1 MVALRAGVSRIPVP
15 GRLLLVLVA
24 AALTVTGATLW
35 TTRDATVRVTAY
47 FTNSVGLYSGDRVVL
62 RGVPIGGVDEV
73 TPVGDRVRVAMH
85 FDSSHPV
92 SADTRA
98 VIVAPTLVSGRY
110 VQLIPKR
117 DDEPELRDGAV
128 IPLERTA
135 VPVEYD
141 EIKRQVTELATQ
153 LGPMADDPSGS
164 LARFVDV
171 TAHTLGGNGA
181 TLKDTLVNLSKAM
194 RTLSEGGPDLF
205 ATVRNLQ
212 LVVSALAANDEQVR
226 IFAGQL
232 AGVSNRLNSNRTQLD
247 AALHAIRAMLPEIRD
262 IVAENRDALNHD
274 VSSLTRITSLL
285 VDRQDDLAQVL
296 HFAPTV
302 ISDLY
307 NIYDPASKSATAN
320 LNLPDFPDPMSLIC
334 ALLTTVDAPQ
344 AECSRASAQFGDLF
358 GAAVRAAMGG
368 SSAPSP
374 LATEGMPGL
383 PSLPAIPG
391 LTDLLTPGAGR

>member
-1 MVALRAGVSRIPVP
+1 MVSLRVGMSRIPVP
-15 GRLLLVLVA
+15 GRILLVLNAVA
-24 AALTVTGATLW
+24 LIVTGATLW
-35 TTRDATVRVTAY
+35 TTRDDTVRVTAY
-47 FTNSVGLYSGDRVVL
+47 FSNSVGLYSGDRVVL
-62 RGVPIGGVDEV
+62 RGVPIGEVDDV
-73 TPVGDRVRVAMH
+73 TPIGDRVRVTMH

-117 DDEPELRDGAV
+117 GDEPELRDGAE

-141 EIKRQVTELATQ
+141 EIKRQVTELSTQ
-153 LGPMADDPSGS
+153 LGPMVDDPTGS

-171 TAHTLGGNGA
+171 TSETLGGDGP

-194 RTLSEGGPDLF
+194 QTLADGGPDLF

-212 LVVSALAANDEQVR
+212 LVISALAANDAQVR
-226 IFAGQL
+226 NFVGQL
-232 AGVSNRLNSNRTQLD
+232 AGVSNLLNDNRTQLNS
-247 AALHAIRAMLPEIRD
+247 ALHAVEAMLPEIRD
-262 IVAENRDALNHD
+262 IIAENRDALNQD

-285 VDRQDDLAQVL
+285 VARQDDLAQVL
-296 HFAPTV
+296 HVAPTV
-302 ISDLY
+302 IDDLY

-358 GAAVRAAMGG
+358 GAAVRAAMGANAVP
-368 SSAPSP
+368 APAVG
-374 LATEGMPGL
+374 LPGL
-383 PSLPAIPG
+383 PGMPVIPG

>member
-1 MVALRAGVSRIPVP
+1 MASLRAGMSRIPVP
-15 GRLLLVLVA
+15 GRILLVLVA
-24 AALTVTGATLW
+24 AALVVTGATLW
-35 TTRDATVRVTAY
+35 ATRDATVRVAAY
-47 FTNSVGLYSGDRVVL
+47 FSNSVGLYSGDRVVL
-62 RGVPIGGVDEV
+62 RGVPIGEVDEV
-73 TPVGDRVRVAMH
+73 TPIGDRVRVTMH

-117 DDEPELRDGAV
+117 GDEPELRDGAE

-141 EIKRQVTELATQ
+141 EIKRQVTELSTQ
-153 LGPMADDPSGS
+153 LGPMVDDPTGS
-164 LARFVDV
+164 LARFVGV
-171 TAHTLGGNGA
+171 TAETLGGNGP

-194 RTLSEGGPDLF
+194 QTLADGGPDLF

-212 LVVSALAANDEQVR
+212 LVISALAANDAQVR
-226 IFAGQL
+226 NFVGQL
-232 AGVSNRLNSNRTQLD
+232 AGVSNLLNDNRTQLNS
-247 AALHAIRAMLPEIRD
+247 ALHAVEAMLPEIRD
-262 IVAENRDALNHD
+262 IVAENRDALNQD
-274 VSSLTRITSLL
+274 VTSLTRITSLL
-285 VDRQDDLAQVL
+285 VARQDDLAQVL
-296 HFAPTV
+296 HVAPTV
-302 ISDLY
+302 IDDLY
-307 NIYDPASKSATAN
+307 NIYNPASKSATAN

-358 GAAVRAAMGG
+358 GAAVRAAMGANAVP
-368 SSAPSP
+368 APAVG
-374 LATEGMPGL
+374 LPGL
-383 PSLPAIPG
+383 PGMPVIPG